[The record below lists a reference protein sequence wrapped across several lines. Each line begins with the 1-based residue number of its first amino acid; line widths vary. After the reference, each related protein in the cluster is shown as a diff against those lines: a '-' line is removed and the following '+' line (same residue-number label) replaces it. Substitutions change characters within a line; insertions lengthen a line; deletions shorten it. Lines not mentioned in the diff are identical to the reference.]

1 MDSSMNYFDNA
12 KAIEIEAIKSISPL
26 RGDSY
31 VNQCINNLSE
41 KLIKIDF
48 STEDWLENIPKSY
61 GIYLFWVNLQ
71 AWNNDIDVLK
81 NEWVAAKEL
90 VKFVPRFNQ
99 ARSKRTGLRAKSD
112 ACLPFYLGKSEKIA
126 DRVKQHVFIKPESGT
141 YALKLGAMR
150 KYNKKIYELGF
161 YISHLEFP
169 FSKKSAFLLEI
180 IEAALREK
188 INPIIGRQ

>member
-1 MDSSMNYFDNA
+1 MDSSMNYFDKA
-12 KAIEIEAIKSISPL
+12 KAIEREAIKCISPL

-31 VNQCINNLSE
+31 VIQCINNLSKE
-41 KLIKIDF
+41 LIKIDF

-71 AWNNDIDVLK
+71 AWSNDVDVLN
-81 NEWVAAKEL
+81 NEWVAAKER
-90 VKFVPRFNQ
+90 VKFAPRFNQ
-99 ARSKRTGLRAKSD
+99 ARSKKTRLGAKND
-112 ACLPFYLGKSEKIA
+112 AFLPFYLGKTEKLA

-150 KYNKKIYELGF
+150 KYNKKFHELDF

-169 FSKKSAFLLEI
+169 FSKKTTFLLEI

-188 INPIIGRQ
+188 LNPVIGRQ